1 MIAHQELTNQFL
13 LTTKLELES
22 MSQNRK
28 NKTTFTTMDERAHPL
43 LQAKVLCK
51 SQYWN
56 PLTILMQ
63 TNQEI
68 RALLDTKGQPPLD
81 ILILTDKINIQVI

>member
-22 MSQNRK
+22 MSQSRK

-43 LQAKVLCK
+43 LKAKVLCK